1 MFRHGKRNQ
10 ARRRPAARAGGV
22 QRITMLLENNP
33 YPQDVRV
40 RSEAQSLVAAGHRV
54 EVIAPRLSGQR
65 ARERVD
71 GVEVRRF
78 HAIDGTGQGLAG
90 LLLEYL
96 VAIVALHLAALSA
109 LTRGS
114 TVLHI
119 HNPPD
124 AFFLAGGMFR
134 LAGRRVVFD
143 HHDLGPE
150 LVEVKFRRSA
160 LVAAARISERLTFAA
175 ATHVLAANESHAA
188 IALERGRK
196 RPDEVTVVR
205 NGPPASWTRLPL
217 NVRPGRL
224 SPIRLAY
231 VGAVAEQ
238 DGVDALAEVLA
249 ALRDRTPP
257 VPALLTVVGDGDG
270 RPSLEAALA
279 RLGLAGCVTLT
290 GWVKPERVPELLRDA
305 DVCVDP
311 APGTVLNQR
320 STMIK
325 LAEYLALGKP
335 VVAFDL
341 LETRRTVADAAMLA
355 PTGNMC
361 AFAER
366 IAMLAED
373 PELRRGLAQR
383 ARERAGELT
392 WEHSEAALLAAY
404 SGFARDGELERDSG

>member
-1 MFRHGKRNQ
+1 
-10 ARRRPAARAGGV
+10 
-22 QRITMLLENNP
+22 MLLENNP

-40 RSEAQSLVAAGHRV
+40 RSEAQSLAAAGHRV
-54 EVIAPRLSGQR
+54 EVVAPRSPGQA
-65 ARERVD
+65 ARERVH
-71 GVEVRRF
+71 GVDVRRF
-78 HAIDGTGQGLAG
+78 RAFDGTGHGLGA

-96 VAIVALHLAALSA
+96 IAMVALHLAAIRA
-109 LTRGS
+109 YARGA

-124 AFFLAGGMFR
+124 TLFLAGAIFR
-134 LAGRRVVFD
+134 LGGRRVVFD

-150 LVEVKFRRSA
+150 LVSVKFHRRA
-160 LVAAARISERLTFAA
+160 LIALARVGERLTFAT
-175 ATHVLAANESHAA
+175 ATHVLAANESHAT
-188 IALERGRK
+188 IARERGHK
-196 RPDEVTVVR
+196 TPGEVTVVR

-217 NVRPGRL
+217 TNLPGRL

-238 DGVDALAEVLA
+238 DGVVAMAEVLA
-249 ALRDRTPP
+249 RLRDRTPS

-270 RPSLEAALA
+270 RPSLEAALL
-279 RLGLAGCVTLT
+279 RLGLAESVTLT
-290 GWVKPERVPELLRDA
+290 GWVEAERVPDFLRAA

-311 APGTVLNQR
+311 APGSVLNER

-355 PTGNMC
+355 PDGDVD
-361 AFAER
+361 AFADR
-366 IAMLAED
+366 IAALADD
-373 PELRRGLAQR
+373 PQLRHELARR

-404 SGFARDGELERDSG
+404 AGFDRDGEPQRGAG